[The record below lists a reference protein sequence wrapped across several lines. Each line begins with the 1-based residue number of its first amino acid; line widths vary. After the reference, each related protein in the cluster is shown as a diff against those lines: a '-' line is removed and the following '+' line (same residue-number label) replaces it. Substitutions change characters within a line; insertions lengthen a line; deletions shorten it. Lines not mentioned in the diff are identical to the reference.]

1 MIQHIKDTAKKR
13 ATHLLDVWKHS
24 DSQPT
29 EITLALV
36 NLLLAPIATRV
47 ELGPLVFYQIMLVA
61 SGVYQLMCVAKG
73 DLKCRVR
80 ASIVTFGLF
89 CTTLMM
95 YVITIESFVDG
106 LIAARQRGVDVRV
119 IIPSRGNHG
128 PLNASNKLTINT
140 LLQHGIRVYEYPGM
154 SHIKAAIYDGWMC
167 VGSANFDKLS
177 LKINKEIIKNM
188 VDQSAASNA
197 SQNLSKALKNF

>member
-36 NLLLAPIATRV
+36 NLLLAPIATRI

-95 YVITIESFVDG
+95 YVITIGLPTPSHWGWFV
-106 LIAARQRGVDVRV
+106 LVF
-119 IIPSRGNHG
+119 
-128 PLNASNKLTINT
+128 
-140 LLQHGIRVYEYPGM
+140 
-154 SHIKAAIYDGWMC
+154 
-167 VGSANFDKLS
+167 SAFGS
-177 LKINKEIIKNM
+177 LKR
-188 VDQSAASNA
+188 
-197 SQNLSKALKNF
+197 LKTEQLHRNG

>member
-1 MIQHIKDTAKKR
+1 MIEHIKHTIKQR
-13 ATHLLDVWKHS
+13 ATHLLNVWKYS

-36 NLLLAPIATRV
+36 NLLLAPIATRI

-89 CTTLMM
+89 STTLMM
-95 YVITIESFVDG
+95 YIVTIGLPTPSHWGWFV
-106 LIAARQRGVDVRV
+106 LVF
-119 IIPSRGNHG
+119 
-128 PLNASNKLTINT
+128 
-140 LLQHGIRVYEYPGM
+140 
-154 SHIKAAIYDGWMC
+154 
-167 VGSANFDKLS
+167 SAFGS
-177 LKINKEIIKNM
+177 LKR
-188 VDQSAASNA
+188 
-197 SQNLSKALKNF
+197 LKTEELHRHE